1 MLELLKDVFSLI
13 LALAG
18 IALVLYLC
26 YVLSKYL
33 ANRINN
39 VNKSGNLRILERVA
53 LAQDKGLAIAELCG
67 RYYLIG
73 FSANSVDLLRELD
86 KSELHFPDGDAGSK
100 FLSVLTATIQSR
112 MDMRASEKNKQ
123 RAGESGESPKDE
135 PKE

>member
-1 MLELLKDVFSLI
+1 MLELLKDIFSLI

-33 ANRINN
+33 ANRLNN
-39 VNKSGNLRILERVA
+39 VNRSGNLRILERVA
-53 LAQDKGLAIAELCG
+53 LAQDKGLAIAQLCG

-86 KSELHFPDGDAGSK
+86 KSELHFPEDGAGPK
-100 FLSVLTATIQSR
+100 FLSVLTATIQNR
-112 MDMRASEKNKQ
+112 MDMRTSEKNEQ
-123 RAGESGESPKDE
+123 RAGKSPKDDT
-135 PKE
+135 KE